1 MVVNSFNF
9 FLFFVI
15 VFVIYY
21 SICKDKAKMQNAWLL
36 IASYFAY
43 GIVEWK
49 MLFLLLIST
58 VIFYFLGIQIAKDN
72 TCNERRASYLTTIG
86 VWLGVGMLLNFKYL
100 NFFVESFA
108 DLFRSFGLQVN
119 NSTFNIIMPLGISFF
134 TFKLIAYI
142 VEVHREKME
151 PCVDFVA
158 FATFISFFPTILS
171 GPIDRPKAFIT
182 QLYKPR
188 EFDYKMATDGCKQIL
203 WGMFK
208 KMVIADSLNVF
219 VTRDVA
225 TTDGSTLF
233 IVAIMYF
240 IQMYTDFSGYSD
252 MAIGVGKLL
261 NIKVAKNFNYP
272 WFSRN
277 VAEYWRGWHMSLTSW
292 LTDYVFM
299 PLNIR
304 FRDWGTHGTV
314 VAIVINLIVV
324 GFWHGANWTYGLFG
338 LYHGLLF
345 IPLMYSGAFF
355 KKKKLKTNKY
365 DLPSFTN
372 FLKMIGTC
380 MLFAFGLLI
389 FKSNSVPEFFQYVT
403 IMFGPTLFNKPAGVM
418 WALPAMI
425 FTVYMVIFEWRK
437 RKYEIPL
444 FGMDLPRWARW
455 SVYVFL
461 ILCIVFYQGKPAEF
475 IYFKF

>member
-1 MVVNSFNF
+1 MVVNSFVF

-15 VFVIYY
+15 VFVVYY

-86 VWLGVGMLLNFKYL
+86 VWLGVGMLLYFKYL

-182 QLYKPR
+182 QLYKSR

-208 KMVIADSLNVF
+208 KMVIADSLNLF
-219 VTRDVA
+219 INRDVA
-225 TTDGSTLF
+225 TTSGSTLV
-233 IVAIMYF
+233 IVSFMYLM
-240 IQMYTDFSGYSD
+240 QMYADFSGYSD

-261 NIKVAKNFNYP
+261 NIKIAKNFNYP
-272 WFSRN
+272 LFARN
-277 VAEYWRGWHMSLTSW
+277 IAEYWRNWHISLTSW

-299 PLNIR
+299 PLNLR
-304 FRDWGTHGTV
+304 FRDFGTHGTV
-314 VAIVINLIVV
+314 FAIIINFVLI
-324 GFWHGANWTYGLFG
+324 GFWHGPSWTFGLFG
-338 LYHGLLF
+338 LYHGLLYV
-345 IPLMYSGAFF
+345 PLMYSGDFF
-355 KKKKLKTNKY
+355 RKKKLKTGKFDMPTFNDFIKMVC
-365 DLPSFTN
+365 N
-372 FLKMIGTC
+372 FILVS
-380 MLFAFGLLI
+380 FGLIL
-389 FKSNSVPEFFQYVT
+389 FRSDTLSESVDY
-403 IMFGPTLFNKPAGVM
+403 ICKIFGPTLFTKPSGVM
-418 WALPAMI
+418 WALPAII
-425 FTVYMVIFEWRK
+425 FSLYMAIFEWRK

-444 FGMDLPRWARW
+444 FGIDLPRWARLC
-455 SVYVFL
+455 VYVFL
-461 ILCIVFYQGKPAEF
+461 VLCIVYYQGKPAEF